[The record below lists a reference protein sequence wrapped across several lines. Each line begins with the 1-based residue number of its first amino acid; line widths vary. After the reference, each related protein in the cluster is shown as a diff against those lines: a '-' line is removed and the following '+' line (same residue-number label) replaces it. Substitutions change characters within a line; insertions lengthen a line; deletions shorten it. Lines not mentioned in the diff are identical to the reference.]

1 MPCRR
6 MMEARLSG
14 ICLASGF
21 PAQPT
26 VFAVSWRHGDMWRK
40 HVCRWARMRGIA
52 LSLLLPRLGKPT
64 AVSCLFFYF
73 LITPPCT
80 LSIWFSHVCFS
91 RGDCYG
97 FTCHHHPNSEPRCMP
112 TFVLNKGE
120 KESSSSLTPLRLQSH
135 GSGAI

>member
-1 MPCRR
+1 
-6 MMEARLSG
+6 MEARLSG

-26 VFAVSWRHGDMWRK
+26 VFAVSWRHGDMQRK

-80 LSIWFSHVCFS
+80 LSIWFSHV
-91 RGDCYG
+91 Y
-97 FTCHHHPNSEPRCMP
+97 
-112 TFVLNKGE
+112 VLAEGTATDLLATTTQTQ
-120 KESSSSLTPLRLQSH
+120 SQDACQPLS
-135 GSGAI
+135 